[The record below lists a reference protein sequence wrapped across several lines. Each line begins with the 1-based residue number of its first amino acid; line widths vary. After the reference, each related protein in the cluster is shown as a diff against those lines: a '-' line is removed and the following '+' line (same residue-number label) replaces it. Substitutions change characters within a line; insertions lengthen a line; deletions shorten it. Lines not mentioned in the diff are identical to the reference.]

1 MVYCDIWT
9 YWFME
14 LKILESFINIKSRI
28 SLMCHL
34 LGNEGLNLLG
44 QLFKKRLGNSFW
56 NSPSDLLGT
65 SPSMV
70 ITGHILFQPY
80 FILSLALG
88 DLSLY

>member
-1 MVYCDIWT
+1 
-9 YWFME
+9 ME

-44 QLFKKRLGNSFW
+44 QSFKKRLGNSFW

-70 ITGHILFQPY
+70 ITGHILFHPY